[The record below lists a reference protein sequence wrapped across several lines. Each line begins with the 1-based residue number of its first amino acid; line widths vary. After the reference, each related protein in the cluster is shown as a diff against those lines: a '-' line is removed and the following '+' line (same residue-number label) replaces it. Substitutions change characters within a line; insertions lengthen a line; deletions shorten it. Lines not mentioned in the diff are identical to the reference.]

1 MSPGAAMLTLLVR
14 RARLGATGRVGAGA
28 AGMVFGFG
36 GPGAIA
42 TTVLYGLSPVALVG
56 VVAELPPDPVTDF
69 GDSES
74 TFGPLADVDDKVEG
88 CAVEFFLLAAFF
100 DRAVPTG
107 AVFPLPRLRF
117 LITSVFKL
125 SGRTT
130 PCSFKN
136 KPHALH
142 SGCPS
147 GFRLQSGVVCVK
159 QLVHVVGTP
168 LFSPLG
174 FGLPGRDGVVDEKPD
189 SGGDEGEDCD

>member
-1 MSPGAAMLTLLVR
+1 MLTLLVR
-14 RARLGATGRVGAGA
+14 LARRGATARVGAD
-28 AGMVFGFG
+28 AGGRVVGFG

-56 VVAELPPDPVTDF
+56 VVAEFAPDPVTDF

-74 TFGPLADVDDKVEG
+74 TFAALADIDVKLEL
-88 CAVEFFLLAAFF
+88 CAMEFFRLAAFF

-107 AVFPLPRLRF
+107 AVFPLPRFRF

-136 KPHALH
+136 RPQALQ

-147 GFRLQSGVVCVK
+147 GFRRQSGVV
-159 QLVHVVGTP
+159 
-168 LFSPLG
+168 
-174 FGLPGRDGVVDEKPD
+174 
-189 SGGDEGEDCD
+189 

>member
-1 MSPGAAMLTLLVR
+1 MSPGAATLTLLVLL
-14 RARLGATGRVGAGA
+14 ARLGATGRVGVDDG
-28 AGMVFGFG
+28 GRVFGFG

-56 VVAELPPDPVTDF
+56 VVAELPVDPVTDF

-74 TFGPLADVDDKVEG
+74 TFAPLVVEDDKFEG

-100 DRAVPTG
+100 DRAVPIG

-117 LITSVFKL
+117 FITSVFKL

-130 PCSFKN
+130 PCNFKN
-136 KPHALH
+136 KPHALQ

-147 GFRLQSGVVCVK
+147 GFRRQRGVV
-159 QLVHVVGTP
+159 
-168 LFSPLG
+168 
-174 FGLPGRDGVVDEKPD
+174 
-189 SGGDEGEDCD
+189 